1 MPKPGCLEP
10 VLVARSLGPWLAWS
24 SLSRLMPI
32 QLPSVPAAMQQRS
45 DSQSNLMISAMAGAF
60 LGAAGLAWWLLSQA
74 ERRQE
79 LQRRVRSLRF
89 APELLESPADRPLP
103 EGELQDRVQQLNQAI
118 EDVRRQL
125 ESLST
130 AAPAD
135 R

>member
-1 MPKPGCLEP
+1 
-10 VLVARSLGPWLAWS
+10 
-24 SLSRLMPI
+24 
-32 QLPSVPAAMQQRS
+32 MQQRS

-74 ERRQE
+74 ERRQD

-89 APELLESPADRPLP
+89 APALTDSSDAAPLA
-103 EGELQDRVQQLNQAI
+103 EGDLQDRVQQLNHAI

-130 AAPAD
+130 AGSSD